1 MDNHNVL
8 RAASARSSSDQT
20 SAFMATFWI
29 ISTSSPRGGS
39 VAKGHRVWCRQ
50 SIFFLLPL
58 SSLEIHAW
66 HLKFQGNP
74 LRDILVLVL
83 ILLICNFYH
92 WSFCKFSICFQ
103 FHSLFDSFF
112 FFIFFLSIFVNF
124 QLFFSFIIWLKFL
137 IFFNL
142 VLIKI
147 LVHLWNLFLFSI

>member
-1 MDNHNVL
+1 VDNHNVL

-39 VAKGHRVWCRQ
+39 VAKGHRIWCRQ

-83 ILLICNFYH
+83 ILLIC
-92 WSFCKFSICFQ
+92 KFSICFQ
-103 FHSLFDSFF
+103 FHFLFDSFF
-112 FFIFFLSIFVNF
+112 FLH
-124 QLFFSFIIWLKFL
+124 FFSFYFCKLSIVFQ
-137 IFFNL
+137 FHH
-142 VLIKI
+142 LIKI
-147 LVHLWNLFLFSI
+147 FNFF

>member
-39 VAKGHRVWCRQ
+39 VAKGHRIWCRQ

-103 FHSLFDSFF
+103 FHFLFDSFF
-112 FFIFFLSIFVNF
+112 FLH
-124 QLFFSFIIWLKFL
+124 FFSFYFCKLSIVFQ
-137 IFFNL
+137 FHH
-142 VLIKI
+142 LIKI
-147 LVHLWNLFLFSI
+147 FNFF